1 MYIRAACEHM
11 SHSLTRHVLTELHF
25 HSLFLLPMQGP
36 GMGFEICDLIIPIET
51 SVNVN

>member
-11 SHSLTRHVLTELHF
+11 SHSLTELHF

-36 GMGFEICDLIIPIET
+36 GMGFEICDLLIPIET